1 MRSVTLLLVAL
12 TLVLSACAPREVPT
26 TGGTMAPAR
35 AEPLAASTLA
45 ATATAVPPTA
55 TTAPTSTSTATPSPS
70 ASPTPEPVGII
81 RVDTLEAERYPF
93 PENGNCS
100 LAEAISAANLLQ
112 PVDGCAAG
120 VEDQTVI
127 ELAPGTYRFTQP
139 DVTPQQN
146 EWVLH
151 TSPAGSALPTINRT
165 LTLRGNGAVLSRED
179 ATEPFRLL
187 EVLYGTFTLED
198 ITLQGG
204 DVGADAWGGA
214 LLVQNASVNLD
225 RVEVKGSKA
234 ENGGGVHVSN
244 GAVNIRDSVFS
255 GNEAAF
261 SGGGVYII
269 DARANITTSQFLENR
284 NDGYGAGL
292 YAERVTILLTDSIFI
307 GNVNPTSRGGG
318 LNIQEAEATVLRCQF
333 YNNVAGMTG
342 GGASFR
348 NFIYEEDIA
357 EAEADPMLMVE
368 DNPYLQEYFDTI
380 PGFRETLVAHP
391 SGMFQSINLE
401 IQIHD
406 SCFQGNTTLDP
417 EDPNWSSAIAGV
429 SFAQNNYYGD
439 PSGPGGMGPGKG
451 DQVGR
456 SVEFEPFLTQ
466 PPAHCDLS
474 LAE

>member
-1 MRSVTLLLVAL
+1 MRPVILLLVAL
-12 TLVLSACAPREVPT
+12 TLILSACAPQDVPA
-26 TGGTMAPAR
+26 TGGSTAPAR
-35 AEPLAASTLA
+35 VEPLAASTLA
-45 ATATAVPPTA
+45 ATATTAPPTA
-55 TTAPTSTSTATPSPS
+55 TTAPTSTATPTPKPS
-70 ASPTPEPVGII
+70 ATPTPEPAGVI

-100 LAEAISAANLLQ
+100 LAEAISAANLLR

-120 VEDQTVI
+120 VEDNTVI
-127 ELAPGTYRFTQP
+127 ELMPGTYRFTQP
-139 DVTPQQN
+139 DITPQQN

-151 TSPAGSALPTINRT
+151 TSPVGSALPTINRT

-179 ATEPFRLL
+179 AAKPFRLL

-225 RVEVKGSKA
+225 RVQVKHSKA
-234 ENGGGVHVSN
+234 EDGGGVHVSI
-244 GAVNIRDSVFS
+244 GGVNIRDSIFS
-255 GNEAAF
+255 NNEAEF
-261 SGGGVYII
+261 NGGGVYIQ
-269 DARANITTSQFLENR
+269 DGKVNITNSQFLENR
-284 NDGYGAGL
+284 NGGYGAGL
-292 YAERVTILLTDSIFI
+292 YAERVKILLTDSIFI

-333 YNNVAGMTG
+333 YKNMAGMTG
-342 GGASFR
+342 AGASFR

-391 SGMFQSINLE
+391 SGMFQAINLE

-406 SCFQGNTTLDP
+406 SCFKGNTTLVPGDL
-417 EDPNWSSAIAGV
+417 NWSSAIAGV

-451 DQVGR
+451 DQVGLR
-456 SVEFEPFLTQ
+456 VEFAPFLTE